1 MNPTDHTPT
10 HGRYVGGCRCEGC
23 TAANRDYMRWY
34 KKNRHM
40 IKKTTPDS
48 QLAPGKLSIRP
59 LLAAIHHVDD
69 AVTAERI
76 GVTRTTIF
84 RWKREGLTL
93 RSADQAACKL
103 GYHPYLIWGNDY
115 WHAK

>member
-1 MNPTDHTPT
+1 
-10 HGRYVGGCRCEGC
+10 
-23 TAANRDYMRWY
+23 
-34 KKNRHM
+34 M